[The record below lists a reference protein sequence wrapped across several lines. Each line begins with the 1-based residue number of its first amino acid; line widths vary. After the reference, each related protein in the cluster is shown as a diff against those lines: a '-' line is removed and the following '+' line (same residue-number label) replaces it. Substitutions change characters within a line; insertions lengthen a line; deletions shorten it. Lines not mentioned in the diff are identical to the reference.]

1 MLNHFTKE
9 LNTLISILKDSSF
22 RLSYCS
28 EEFRDENEK
37 IISHAAHPMVCFS
50 EYNEKEIASKNITYG
65 CYCISMKKDWAIK
78 NKLNPVLYVEKNSHI
93 ALGLKTLLLRRKKTQ
108 KGSSFPR
115 LAVMQIKCF
124 TKHVKGY
131 NSHFDEDNF
140 DFKYENEWRYVPE
153 KKDIGNYYI
162 SIDNSRYKQVL
173 EKAKKNLIKDKY
185 NKRLESFPLKFN
197 ENDIEFVFVEEE
209 SEIRILEQS
218 FPFLNGKVRKYTW
231 KYTPKK

>member
-1 MLNHFTKE
+1 
-9 LNTLISILKDSSF
+9 
-22 RLSYCS
+22 
-28 EEFRDENEK
+28 
-37 IISHAAHPMVCFS
+37 
-50 EYNEKEIASKNITYG
+50 
-65 CYCISMKKDWAIK
+65 
-78 NKLNPVLYVEKNSHI
+78 
-93 ALGLKTLLLRRKKTQ
+93 
-108 KGSSFPR
+108 
-115 LAVMQIKCF
+115 MQIKCF

-131 NSHFDEDNF
+131 NSHIDEDNF